1 MAVSRT
7 TAWVDS
13 TGIVD
18 YVGAARVKTVRV
30 TLGPSATGTAYLQL
44 YDGATFTPGSDLP
57 TAVLPL
63 LAPSANKTQ
72 SFPFPGGGLR
82 FSTGVCSFVATTH
95 DGGTAA
101 TTNVPLAVDVHYAPG
116 N

>member
-7 TAWVDS
+7 TAWIDN

-18 YVGAARVKTVRV
+18 YAAGARVKSVRV
-30 TLGPSATGTAYLQL
+30 QLNPDATGTAYLQL
-44 YDGATFTPGSDLP
+44 YNGTTFTPGSDAP

-63 LAPSANKTQ
+63 LAPAGNRTQ
-72 SFPFPGGGLR
+72 SFPFPGGLN
-82 FSTGVCSFVATTH
+82 FATGICSFVATTH

-101 TTNVPLAVDVHYAPG
+101 TTDVPLAVDVHYAPG